1 MVVEEKNDGLR
12 MMSRVTKTMTAT
24 MNDGGKKL
32 GRKTTKFGRVAA
44 TKKGAKSKAEKQPKK
59 SKGWTGPDSSQLGIM
74 NFFQLKNGLAWTS
87 GPKGIDP
94 NDT

>member
-1 MVVEEKNDGLR
+1 MNGGLGRMPRTTEKTTG
-12 MMSRVTKTMTAT
+12 S

-32 GRKTTKFGRVAA
+32 GRKTTKFGRVVA
-44 TKKGAKSKAEKQPKK
+44 TKKGAKSKAGKQPKK
-59 SKGWTGPDSSQLGIM
+59 SKGWTGPDSSQFGIK

-87 GPKGIDP
+87 GPMGIVL